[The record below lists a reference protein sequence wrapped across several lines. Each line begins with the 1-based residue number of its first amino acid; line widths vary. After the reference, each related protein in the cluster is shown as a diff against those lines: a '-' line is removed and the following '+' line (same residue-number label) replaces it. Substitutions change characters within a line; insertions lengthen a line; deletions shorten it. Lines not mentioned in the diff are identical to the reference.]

1 MTSELREKRLTPD
14 KEKPQPR
21 AVSHRLL
28 ITTGT
33 FFFFFRYRTS
43 DYRSS
48 LHTYLYLIAPFLDS
62 SPFSNRLLIKSLLY
76 LFFFLIILF
85 RAPPPSPPLY
95 SPLSISFL
103 LQEIVNCLAFIVFP
117 FSSDFHPHCLLSF
130 LIFACFFRLFV
141 FHSCFSLTG
150 NSSVIFSFLLFTNLV
165 RLFFHCYRKQSA
177 RIVFFF

>member
-1 MTSELREKRLTPD
+1 MSCVRSVLHPIKKSRNQELYHTGFSS
-14 KEKPQPR
+14 QR
-21 AVSHRLL
+21 AL
-28 ITTGT
+28 
-33 FFFFFRYRTS
+33 FFFFRYRTS

-130 LIFACFFRLFV
+130 LIFACVFRLFV

-165 RLFFHCYRKQSA
+165 RLFFFIAIGNKAQGL
-177 RIVFFF
+177 FFFC